1 MYKLLHA
8 LNRPSVQKF
17 RNNLQKIVSKKNF
30 NDKLRIISN
39 KNNVKNNNEKLRR
52 YLNKWKDIITNINQK
67 ENGSASIIQRAFLS
81 LIARNKRNNLK
92 NKKTILTKYVIQ
104 KYNITNNKLYI
115 YFTRWLNKSRVMK
128 INENA
133 KVIQGFCREILQKCK
148 EKKELNNKIKI
159 NNGLVKLMKVKFGKE
174 YVFNKI
180 KSEKNR
186 SVFKQFNDNLK
197 KHKLNNIKD

>member
-1 MYKLLHA
+1 M
-8 LNRPSVQKF
+8 
-17 RNNLQKIVSKKNF
+17 
-30 NDKLRIISN
+30 
-39 KNNVKNNNEKLRR
+39 
-52 YLNKWKDIITNINQK
+52 
-67 ENGSASIIQRAFLS
+67 S

-115 YFTRWLNKSRVMK
+115 YFTRWLNKSRIMK

-159 NNGLVKLMKVKFGKE
+159 NNGLVKLMKVKFGK
-174 YVFNKI
+174 
-180 KSEKNR
+180 
-186 SVFKQFNDNLK
+186 
-197 KHKLNNIKD
+197 